1 MSDVRVAV
9 VTGGARGIGRGIALM
24 LAEPGTIVH
33 VTDRDGR
40 DQPHPVLP
48 GTVEDTAEDVTAR
61 GGTGIAHV
69 IDHTDDEA
77 VAALFAEL
85 GEQHGGVDLV
95 VANAFDGNALPFAP
109 APFWELPM
117 VHWQNM
123 IDAGLRSHLATA
135 RNAAPLLIARRGL
148 FVMTGYAVTESAG
161 HVFYDLAMNGI
172 SRLATAL
179 SHDLAPH
186 GVTALTLS
194 PGFTSTEAIRAAFG
208 DTPLPPGVDTVEHVG
223 NTVRA
228 LWNDPN
234 IGALSGQTV
243 TVAELAERY
252 RLTPDGQETTP

>member
-33 VTDRDGR
+33 VTDRDSR

-48 GTVEDTAEDVTAR
+48 GTVEDTAEEVTAR

-77 VAALFAEL
+77 V
-85 GEQHGGVDLV
+85 
-95 VANAFDGNALPFAP
+95 VA
-109 APFWELPM
+109 
-117 VHWQNM
+117 
-123 IDAGLRSHLATA
+123 
-135 RNAAPLLIARRGL
+135 L

-161 HVFYDLAMNGI
+161 HAFYNLAMNGI

>member
-1 MSDVRVAV
+1 MVRSSVPTVNAELTCQRVHADTVGAGCSHSVHFLVREPCSRSLRWFRCRLFPQRSVAS
-9 VTGGARGIGRGIALM
+9 TAKPPCETRFTRGLLSHYVP
-24 LAEPGTIVH
+24 LA
-33 VTDRDGR
+33 
-40 DQPHPVLP
+40 PV
-48 GTVEDTAEDVTAR
+48 
-61 GGTGIAHV
+61 GTGIAHV

-77 VAALFAEL
+77 V
-85 GEQHGGVDLV
+85 
-95 VANAFDGNALPFAP
+95 VA
-109 APFWELPM
+109 
-117 VHWQNM
+117 
-123 IDAGLRSHLATA
+123 
-135 RNAAPLLIARRGL
+135 L

-161 HVFYDLAMNGI
+161 HAFYNLAMNGI

-194 PGFTSTEAIRAAFG
+194 PSFTSTEAIRAAFG

-223 NTVRA
+223 NTARA